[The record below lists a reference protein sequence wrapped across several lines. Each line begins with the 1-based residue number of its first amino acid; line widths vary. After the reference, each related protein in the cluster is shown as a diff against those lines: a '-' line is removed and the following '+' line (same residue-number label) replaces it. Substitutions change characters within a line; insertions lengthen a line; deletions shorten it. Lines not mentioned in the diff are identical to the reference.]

1 MPKFKITYAL
11 NGTRAMEVTIPEG
24 TEIPANWQDISMQE
38 KDEWLYSVQSNSRL
52 LAEDI
57 DYAEAVSI
65 SEVP

>member
-1 MPKFKITYAL
+1 MAKFKITYAL
-11 NGTRAMEVTIPEG
+11 NGTRAVEITIPEG
-24 TEIPANWQDISMQE
+24 QVIPQQWQSMSMQE

-57 DYAEAVSI
+57 DYAEAVDI